1 MQIHHSTPRR
11 LHRGRPDRPRQP
23 AHGHAGPAGA
33 AQGPQRTT
41 VRDHLRPD
49 RGGGDRPGLRDRL
62 LDRGQP
68 SGHSW
73 PTTNFL
79 LCDARPVVAAVL
91 RRVGLP
97 QFLPLHET
105 VEDALD
111 QVAAI
116 PPYLRHELQPPA
128 TATAPSAARRYV
140 RDLLHLA
147 VHDADPRHLHLV
159 PADPRP
165 TTAWSGSS
173 GWPPPGGPPAARRRQ
188 DRLVHPTPVTP
199 APRSGA
205 P

>member
-1 MQIHHSTPRR
+1 VVALTGHVNLLTAMQVQRVLLKDLSERPYAIICDLTGVEGIDPACATVFSTVAN
-11 LHRGRPDRPRQP
+11 HP
-23 AHGHAGPAGA
+23 A
-33 AQGPQRTT
+33 T
-41 VRDHLRPD
+41 
-49 RGGGDRPGLRDRL
+49 
-62 LDRGQP
+62 
-68 SGHSW
+68 SW

-79 LCDARPVVAAVL
+79 LSGARPAVAAVL